1 MDYYKALIVLI
12 VYLCLRTIYRLALHP
27 LRGIPGPKLAA
38 STSLYEFYYDAV
50 KGGKYIWEVERMHRQ
65 YGPIVRIS
73 PREVHIKDPYFY
85 DEIYTSSS
93 IRKRDKD
100 SKLVASFCAPTASFS
115 TVDHNLHRSRRA
127 VISHLFT
134 RKAVVSHEFLIQD
147 NVGKLAS
154 LLESIHKKGSVF
166 SLKIAAAA
174 LISDVLAQYMY
185 GTSTRYLDDP
195 TFRSES
201 VASATELA
209 SKIHIL
215 RHIPVIA
222 TIFQLLPLALLRPF
236 RLLSDFCDFRL
247 WLRKQSQ
254 DALQGKGG
262 STVRRGPVFDAL
274 LRANVPAE
282 EKTLQRLEDESF
294 TLFSAGSETVSQA
307 LSVIFFHLLKNAE
320 LIKTLRKEL
329 KQVMPMPTDL
339 ATWSEL
345 EKLPFLTAVITEALR
360 LSGTSGRL
368 PRVSPT
374 EPLIY
379 GKYIIPPGTPVGQS
393 NYFAHRDPAMYP
405 NPNAFDPYR
414 WIHAEDE
421 NTNPKPFY
429 APFSKGSR
437 QCIGINLA
445 YATLYLTV
453 ATLIRRF
460 DMEISDSTEDEL
472 RTARDFLIPF
482 PEKGQAIVKARVKN
496 VLTT

>member
-38 STSLYEFYYDAV
+38 STSLYEFYYDAI

-65 YGPIVRIS
+65 Y
-73 PREVHIKDPYFY
+73 
-85 DEIYTSSS
+85 
-93 IRKRDKD
+93 
-100 SKLVASFCAPTASFS
+100 
-115 TVDHNLHRSRRA
+115 
-127 VISHLFT
+127 
-134 RKAVVSHEFLIQD
+134 
-147 NVGKLAS
+147 
-154 LLESIHKKGSVF
+154 
-166 SLKIAAAA
+166 AAAA

-185 GTSTRYLDDP
+185 GTSTHYLDDP

-320 LIKTLRKEL
+320 FIKTLRKEL
-329 KQVMPMPTDL
+329 KQVMPMPYRSRDL
-339 ATWSEL
+339 VGIREIAVLGKEYATTME
-345 EKLPFLTAVITEALR
+345 TLR

-379 GKYIIPPGTPVGQS
+379 GKYIIPAGTPVGQS

>member
-38 STSLYEFYYDAV
+38 STSLYEFYYDAI

-154 LLESIHKKGSVF
+154 RLESIHKKGSVF

-185 GTSTRYLDDP
+185 GTSTHYLDDP
-195 TFRSES
+195 TFRN
-201 VASATELA
+201 
-209 SKIHIL
+209 
-215 RHIPVIA
+215 
-222 TIFQLLPLALLRPF
+222 
-236 RLLSDFCDFRL
+236 FCDFRL

-320 LIKTLRKEL
+320 FIKTLRKEL

-379 GKYIIPPGTPVGQS
+379 GKYIIPAGTPVGQS